1 MSRNRNIAQE
11 NETRV
16 VGINKN
22 AWWKYVVS
30 ALLIFIYI
38 VPLYVLVNQS
48 FKSVSDTSTRM
59 QFPQA
64 YNFENYLSILRD
76 GTMFRAYLNSGII
89 AVSVII
95 IEIAVA
101 AIAAYPL
108 ARNSTKMNGMI
119 STIFMGVMII
129 PPLTI
134 LVGVYT
140 FLTKIKALNTY
151 WGMIVTL
158 VAFGLPMAIF
168 LYSNFIKSIPK
179 ELDEASIMDGAGILQ
194 TFYYVILPELKPI
207 TATII
212 ILHGVAAWN
221 EFAYSMYIL
230 QKPSMMTITLTI
242 KKFFTGTTVDYGG
255 ACAAAV
261 LAILPLTIV
270 YLILQESFIQGQIDS
285 AIKG

>member
-1 MSRNRNIAQE
+1 
-11 NETRV
+11 
-16 VGINKN
+16 
-22 AWWKYVVS
+22 
-30 ALLIFIYI
+30 
-38 VPLYVLVNQS
+38 
-48 FKSVSDTSTRM
+48 
-59 QFPQA
+59 
-64 YNFENYLSILRD
+64 
-76 GTMFRAYLNSGII
+76 
-89 AVSVII
+89 
-95 IEIAVA
+95 
-101 AIAAYPL
+101 
-108 ARNSTKMNGMI
+108 
-119 STIFMGVMII
+119 MII